1 MKVLVTGA
9 TGFVASHLIPAL
21 LNSGHDVIAC
31 GHHESR
37 LAKYPAASRVVVD
50 LRDRNLAGH
59 LPTRIDAVI
68 HLAQAN
74 VGFPDGFADLW
85 EVNAGS
91 TARLL
96 DWARHAGATSFVFA
110 STGSVYEP
118 GERPWHEDDPVV
130 GGGAYAATKV
140 AAERIVGAFAPH
152 MSTVILRLFGPYGVG
167 QRARLVPG
175 LVGRVLRGDA
185 VSLREGGRPRINP
198 VWIGDVVEVFIAS
211 LGLTGNHTVNLA
223 GDEVLSIR
231 DMATIIGEVAGRVP
245 VFEEVPGSSGGDTVG
260 DTARLRKRFGK
271 RPLVP
276 FRDGVAAVVADA
288 LDTPR

>member
-21 LNSGHDVIAC
+21 LTAGHDVVAC
-31 GHHESR
+31 GHDESR
-37 LAKYPAASRVVVD
+37 LDRYPSASRVVVD
-50 LRDRNLAGH
+50 LRDRTLAGH
-59 LPTRIDAVI
+59 LPSQIDAVI

-74 VGFPDGFADLW
+74 VGFPDAFADLW

-96 DWARHAGATSFVFA
+96 DWARRAGATSFVFA
-110 STGSVYEP
+110 STGSVYGP

-152 MSTVILRLFGPYGVG
+152 MSTVTLRLFGPYGMG

-198 VWIGDVVEVFIAS
+198 VWIRDVVEVFTAS
-211 LGLTGNHTVNLA
+211 LGLTGSHTVNVA
-223 GDEVLSIR
+223 GEEVLSIR
-231 DMATIIGEVAGRVP
+231 EMATIIGEVAGRVP
-245 VFEEVPGSSGGDTVG
+245 VFEEVAGSTGGDTVG
-260 DTARLRKRFGK
+260 DTARLRELFGN
-271 RPLVP
+271 RLFVP
-276 FRDGVAAVVADA
+276 FRDGVTSVVADV
-288 LDTPR
+288 LDSPR

>member
-21 LNSGHDVIAC
+21 LTSGHDVVAC
-31 GHHESR
+31 GHDDRR
-37 LAKYPAASRVVVD
+37 LAKYPVAARCVVD

-74 VGFPDGFADLW
+74 VGFPDAFADLW

-110 STGSVYEP
+110 STGSVYGP

-140 AAERIVGAFAPH
+140 AAERIVGAFTAH
-152 MSTVILRLFGPYGVG
+152 MSTVTLRLFGPYGVG

-198 VWIGDVVEVFIAS
+198 VWISDVVKVFIAS
-211 LGLTGNHTVNLA
+211 LALGGTHTVNLA
-223 GDEVLSIR
+223 GEEVLSIR
-231 DMATIIGEVAGRVP
+231 EMATIVGEVAGRVP
-245 VFEEVPGSSGGDTVG
+245 VFEDVPGLAGGDTVG
-260 DTARLRKRFGK
+260 DTTRLRELFGN
-271 RPLVP
+271 RQFVP
-276 FRDGVAAVVADA
+276 FRDGVVSVVADA
-288 LDTPR
+288 LGAPR